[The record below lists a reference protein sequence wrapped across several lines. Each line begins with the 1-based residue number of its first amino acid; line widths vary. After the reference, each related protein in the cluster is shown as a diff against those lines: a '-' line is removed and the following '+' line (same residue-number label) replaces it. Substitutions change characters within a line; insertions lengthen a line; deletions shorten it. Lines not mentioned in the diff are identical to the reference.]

1 MVCGSYV
8 YWYNQKYERIGN
20 LFQDRYVSE
29 PVEDDTYF
37 LTAMRYIFQNLV
49 KAKLV
54 ANVDYYIWSSYN
66 EFLIK
71 NKMTNVN
78 FVLSMFNR
86 NRETTTKSLIEFTN
100 KPNEDTYLDIKENYR
115 KIDKDA

>member
-1 MVCGSYV
+1 
-8 YWYNQKYERIGN
+8 
-20 LFQDRYVSE
+20 
-29 PVEDDTYF
+29 
-37 LTAMRYIFQNLV
+37 
-49 KAKLV
+49 
-54 ANVDYYIWSSYN
+54 
-66 EFLIK
+66 
-71 NKMTNVN
+71 MTNVN